1 MAKRK
6 SRSLRFI
13 YVFWLSFLGGAFLLL
28 SLGIVALAVSFGRT
42 REYGFLIALIAFTI
56 VSLTGLAVIAVLFGR
71 KLHKNYVEA
80 LMGVT
85 MANYQKINIGNSQL
99 EDYPEDDVTEFIT
112 LNEEVQNV
120 RTSLTNATFIY
131 GELNYEPFGF
141 VPVEGLEDV
150 YELEGFQKQL
160 TNVVATSMNFR
171 NVLAEVYYELSD
183 DDELEE
189 KEIKAL
195 VASLKQRLSSYPGVL
210 YLLPKKRRSMYVY
223 LPRIESFSALE
234 DHFNA
239 LVSSCSISK
248 HRLEGFVSLLPHYC
262 IVAYPFSAVH
272 EMFPDLRY
280 ARRQGKIAH
289 LYLPNRAHSLG
300 QSNIGRNAMHLN
312 QMSRILYNLS
322 SIEATSSNK
331 QAVRKGVA
339 GALEAL
345 CSELRFEMAG
355 IVVFDPEVDGYVIKD
370 HVGDKS
376 LLDEGKHV
384 DNEFIEALSSSVDA
398 DHSFFFS
405 CREKAGRGLGK
416 LADRLGI
423 ESGFLY
429 LLQKEGLPHGAIY
442 FFSHQKILKMDS
454 YLQEAIGAACYHIA
468 SSYAYGEVLE
478 ESLEATRQ
486 FEALLTSADSAFYRV
501 EKGSHKLIGFSRGL
515 RHTFPHIKEGQPCY
529 QCIYGLEEPCPD
541 CPLTAGKKKLSNV
554 KKHQYATSLTLDVRR
569 GAVHTLLI
577 QRLKTSE
584 LDTNRYDNELLVS
597 SFPTLLSETRSHFLV
612 GDNGYVL
619 VLRVANHAQLLA
631 EFGSEG
637 FLLILRN
644 FIDAMRKTAPQYD
657 NLYRYDEKSLALL
670 LPAVGQVDV
679 INRCEEI
686 YRLTKNIVFE
696 GDKKYSLDIDYLPM
710 NYPQGYAGA
719 EDFFRHV
726 SRDMTS
732 RKLSQGHD
740 FIYFD
745 DTDYVRPASR
755 RDFMLSVIEEQFG
768 KETFRVELQPMV
780 EGKTRKVFGAEI
792 LLRIQD
798 EYRHIVFNPVELVRV
813 AAENGKIPLITRAL
827 LRYVASFY
835 ESVGPATFRA
845 TGFRRLALNTDVS
858 LFTDPTFEED
868 FAALLKRANLPQ
880 DFIAFEIAEGD
891 VAHNLEAFAA
901 ATKMLKKFNI
911 QLVVDQYSGRNLN
924 IDDLARLGFDK
935 VKVGRNVVHNIDTDQ
950 AKLGAITSLLNE
962 AKEKGIETAIVGVEN
977 RDQYDLLMKI
987 NPNVEMQGYYFY
999 KPLERT
1005 ALLDAMRSNKNL
1017 K

>member
-1 MAKRK
+1 
-6 SRSLRFI
+6 
-13 YVFWLSFLGGAFLLL
+13 
-28 SLGIVALAVSFGRT
+28 
-42 REYGFLIALIAFTI
+42 
-56 VSLTGLAVIAVLFGR
+56 
-71 KLHKNYVEA
+71 
-80 LMGVT
+80 
-85 MANYQKINIGNSQL
+85 
-99 EDYPEDDVTEFIT
+99 
-112 LNEEVQNV
+112 
-120 RTSLTNATFIY
+120 
-131 GELNYEPFGF
+131 
-141 VPVEGLEDV
+141 
-150 YELEGFQKQL
+150 
-160 TNVVATSMNFR
+160 
-171 NVLAEVYYELSD
+171 
-183 DDELEE
+183 
-189 KEIKAL
+189 
-195 VASLKQRLSSYPGVL
+195 
-210 YLLPKKRRSMYVY
+210 
-223 LPRIESFSALE
+223 
-234 DHFNA
+234 
-239 LVSSCSISK
+239 
-248 HRLEGFVSLLPHYC
+248 
-262 IVAYPFSAVH
+262 
-272 EMFPDLRY
+272 
-280 ARRQGKIAH
+280 
-289 LYLPNRAHSLG
+289 
-300 QSNIGRNAMHLN
+300 
-312 QMSRILYNLS
+312 
-322 SIEATSSNK
+322 
-331 QAVRKGVA
+331 
-339 GALEAL
+339 
-345 CSELRFEMAG
+345 
-355 IVVFDPEVDGYVIKD
+355 
-370 HVGDKS
+370 
-376 LLDEGKHV
+376 
-384 DNEFIEALSSSVDA
+384 
-398 DHSFFFS
+398 
-405 CREKAGRGLGK
+405 
-416 LADRLGI
+416 
-423 ESGFLY
+423 
-429 LLQKEGLPHGAIY
+429 
-442 FFSHQKILKMDS
+442 
-454 YLQEAIGAACYHIA
+454 
-468 SSYAYGEVLE
+468 
-478 ESLEATRQ
+478 
-486 FEALLTSADSAFYRV
+486 
-501 EKGSHKLIGFSRGL
+501 
-515 RHTFPHIKEGQPCY
+515 
-529 QCIYGLEEPCPD
+529 
-541 CPLTAGKKKLSNV
+541 
-554 KKHQYATSLTLDVRR
+554 
-569 GAVHTLLI
+569 VHTLLI